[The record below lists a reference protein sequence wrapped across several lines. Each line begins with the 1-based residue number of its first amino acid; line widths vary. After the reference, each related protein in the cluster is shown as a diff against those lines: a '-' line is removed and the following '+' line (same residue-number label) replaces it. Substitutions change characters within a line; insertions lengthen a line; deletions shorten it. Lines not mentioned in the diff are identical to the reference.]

1 MSYEHWMCIYL
12 GSIVLFVF
20 VLLALLQLL
29 LYISFI
35 FYIYFFCQE
44 TCRSWEVLCTRNPSF
59 LPSFRFRP
67 TEEFQRKVKQRPL
80 PPTRDWCRVGN
91 LLRTNERLWANHSGR
106 SWHMSEC
113 ERFAQKAQD
122 KWANERIAQ
131 FFWANR
137 SFSLLLT
144 KYERFAQKNFVRFLQ
159 FFKFF

>member
-35 FYIYFFCQE
+35 FYIYFLAKKPAGVERCCVPG
-44 TCRSWEVLCTRNPSF
+44 TSF